1 MEKEL
6 KVYHLNDV
14 SYGENDTLTGD
25 FVMKSDYDELIKENK
40 HLMEIAATA
49 KAPDSELDAAK
60 WLIEKFLSFSNAAE
74 KANFS
79 VQNVRDIR
87 EKEKDRLRR
96 VMRHVET
103 CFEGSYDG
111 KKTW

>member
-6 KVYHLNDV
+6 NVYHLNEV
-14 SYGENDTLTGD
+14 SYGDNETLTGD
-25 FVMKSDYDELIKENK
+25 VVMKSDYDELIKENK

-49 KAPDSELDAAK
+49 KVPDSELDAAK

-79 VQNVRDIR
+79 YQDVRSMR
-87 EKEKDRLRR
+87 EQEKDRLRR
-96 VMRHVET
+96 VMRHVEV